1 MVEDL
6 KLCADDNV
14 VLEQHIREL
23 EAFELTM
30 DPNNFSPA
38 GDLSTPGEF
47 YMQLLCLYLRQLDL
61 MNAKFLWKRIPSAIK
76 ANDTNLKTIWELAV
90 LLLKKQYPQCLS
102 LAQTLLSHPDLPAN
116 MRHHVESI
124 FISLRA
130 YILDLVCSAFST
142 ISLTKLSDLLRSSPE
157 DSASL
162 LTARGWSLS
171 PNGLYLHAPE
181 SAHSVTATKPDST
194 LSNAELMSRLTEFMG
209 QYIITFRLC
218 ILFQKSLEEV
228 SLPPAPV
235 TVSARPPLTD
245 PDLPLQCPKCPFLAD
260 NSISFRQHG
269 WSAHVLRRGRSGGSK
284 FRSCLFL
291 CPHCLAATTDLTR
304 LEQHFASC
312 HVLAEPSQSQARVLI
327 NWVEL
332 EVGDE
337 QDAHDDDDRDD
348 ICSEGGDDD
357 QKMTEQEGGDDSHK
371 GPHIAPPARQP
382 PSSKP
387 APPSASPNHLGSGTA
402 TCNAVKTPIVHPVVP
417 DAVSSS
423 STVSPTAASAANVT
437 TATPSNL
444 LLSSANSGASSGLL
458 VEGQYMTKDWNK
470 LIVRS
475 EKKFMCQACRKS
487 LYNGRTEVVFHVVT
501 RHLLGHEVETELSQQ
516 GRLSTPTKRAIGN
529 LFADGMRIRS
539 GVHYKDAE
547 RVEAALFRSVE
558 LHLRRKNPVPPATG
572 PTVYICSDCG
582 VTFTDAQLAYAHIN
596 DELRAFLPE
605 FMRTRSCPWSL
616 SSREEWVWCVP
627 DLPLPSPPST
637 AVVDDT
643 TGAGLFSPR
652 PPTGLSSK
660 EEQMEFM
667 GSVDLGPVDEGLESR
682 ESHFPVKFASL
693 TNNTQQQGGAGDV
706 SNKPRP
712 IPWTRSDP

>member
-6 KLCADDNV
+6 QLCADDNV
-14 VLEQHIREL
+14 ALEQHIREL

-61 MNAKFLWKRIPSAIK
+61 INAKFLWKRIPSAIK
-76 ANDTNLKTIWELAV
+76 ANDANLKTIWELAV

-102 LAQTLLSHPDLPAN
+102 LSQTLLSHPDLPAN

-124 FISLRA
+124 FISIRA

-181 SAHSVTATKPDST
+181 SAH
-194 LSNAELMSRLTEFMG
+194 L
-209 QYIITFRLC
+209 
-218 ILFQKSLEEV
+218 KSLEEL
-228 SLPPAPV
+228 SLPSAPV

-245 PDLPLQCPKCPFLAD
+245 PELPLQCPKCPFLAD

-312 HVLAEPSQSQARVLI
+312 RVLAEPSQSQARVLI

-337 QDAHDDDDRDD
+337 QDACDDDDRDNT
-348 ICSEGGDDD
+348 CSEEGDDD
-357 QKMTEQEGGDDSHK
+357 QKMTEQQGDDDSHK
-371 GPHIAPPARQP
+371 DPRIAPPARQP

-387 APPSASPNHLGSGTA
+387 TPSSASPNHLGSGTA
-402 TCNAVKTPIVHPVVP
+402 TCNAAKSPIVHPVVP
-417 DAVSSS
+417 DSVSSS
-423 STVSPTAASAANVT
+423 STVSPTAASSANVT
-437 TATPSNL
+437 SATPSNL
-444 LLSSANSGASSGLL
+444 LLPPANSGPSPGLL
-458 VEGQYMTKDWNK
+458 VDGQYMTKDWNK

-516 GRLSTPTKRAIGN
+516 GRLSTSIKRAIGN

-667 GSVDLGPVDEGLESR
+667 GSVDLGPVDEVLESK
-682 ESHFPVKFASL
+682 ESHFPVKFASM
-693 TNNTQQQGGAGDV
+693 TNNAQQQGGAGSV
-706 SNKPRP
+706 SNKPGP

>member
-6 KLCADDNV
+6 QLCADDNV
-14 VLEQHIREL
+14 ALEQHIREL

-47 YMQLLCLYLRQLDL
+47 YMQLMCLYLRQLDL
-61 MNAKFLWKRIPSAIK
+61 INAKFLWKRIPSAIK
-76 ANDTNLKTIWELAV
+76 ANDANLKTIWELAV

-102 LAQTLLSHPDLPAN
+102 LSQTLLSHPDLPAN

-124 FISLRA
+124 FISIRA

-181 SAHSVTATKPDST
+181 SAHS
-194 LSNAELMSRLTEFMG
+194 
-209 QYIITFRLC
+209 
-218 ILFQKSLEEV
+218 KSLEEL
-228 SLPPAPV
+228 SLPSAPV

-245 PDLPLQCPKCPFLAD
+245 PELPLQCPKCPFLAD

-312 HVLAEPSQSQARVLI
+312 RVLAEPSQSQARVLI

-332 EVGDE
+332 EVEDE
-337 QDAHDDDDRDD
+337 QDACDDDDRDNT
-348 ICSEGGDDD
+348 CSEEGDDD

-371 GPHIAPPARQP
+371 DPRIAPPARQP

-387 APPSASPNHLGSGTA
+387 TPSSASPNHLGSGTA
-402 TCNAVKTPIVHPVVP
+402 TCNAAKSPIVHPVVP
-417 DAVSSS
+417 DSVSSS
-423 STVSPTAASAANVT
+423 STVSPTAASSANVT
-437 TATPSNL
+437 SATPSNL
-444 LLSSANSGASSGLL
+444 LLPPANSGPSPGLL

-516 GRLSTPTKRAIGN
+516 GRLSTSIKRAIGN

-667 GSVDLGPVDEGLESR
+667 GSVDLGPVDEVLESK
-682 ESHFPVKFASL
+682 ESHFPVKFASM
-693 TNNTQQQGGAGDV
+693 TNNAQQQGGAGNV
-706 SNKPRP
+706 SNKPGP